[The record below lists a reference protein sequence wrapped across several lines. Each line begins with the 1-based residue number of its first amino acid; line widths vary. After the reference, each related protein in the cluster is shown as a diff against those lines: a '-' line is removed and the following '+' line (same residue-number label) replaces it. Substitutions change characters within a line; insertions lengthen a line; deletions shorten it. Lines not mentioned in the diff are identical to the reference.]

1 MKINYKKGS
10 NILTLANGTTE
21 INSDNI
27 EKMQMKLL
35 KKVMKLEIKK
45 QIYYIFLFIFYF
57 NLDGKKNF

>member
-1 MKINYKKGS
+1 MKIDFSALSVNKELFYMKINYKKGS

-45 QIYYIFLFIFYF
+45 
-57 NLDGKKNF
+57 